1 MNSAAAPIF
10 RQWMEPLRDLGVTH
24 LRDRNTG
31 GTDHVSFDAAGLPGW
46 QFIQDPV
53 EYDSMTHHTNLDSY
67 ERLQPEDMRRNATI
81 VAAFAFFAAN
91 REELLP
97 RK

>member
-1 MNSAAAPIF
+1 
-10 RQWMEPLRDLGVTH
+10 
-24 LRDRNTG
+24 
-31 GTDHVSFDAAGLPGW
+31 VSFDAAGLPGW